1 MKVSHRLLLAVIPA
15 VLGVFLVAA
24 LAYWGEYGRTAP
36 GWLVIVAGVTTVVSL
51 VVTWRNTR
59 FISERIEWL
68 TRALPRGGSPDE
80 IDVLATEL
88 ERLNS
93 EAATAQDEIR
103 RREREASERVQEYA
117 ALLAECAAT
126 VGRQIDEVKL
136 PLHILLENHFGLL
149 NENQE
154 EMLGAARQA
163 ADGATIELRR
173 LEAIASL
180 DQGALSLRH
189 DLVHVADLLR
199 GLRPLLT
206 AEATRRKVEVTWD
219 IEPGLPRVP
228 GDRHRLLEAIE
239 LLLRHVVSH
248 ADPGVPIRITV
259 TKTGGGI
266 EIAIYHGLAS
276 MLGPD
281 VALARRVIAAHGGTV
296 ELGPTRTGV
305 VLKQAG

>member
-1 MKVSHRLLLAVIPA
+1 MKVSHRLFLAVIPA

-24 LAYWGEYGRTAP
+24 LGYWGEYGRTAP
-36 GWLVIVAGVTTVVSL
+36 GWLVVVAGVTAIISL

-59 FISERIEWL
+59 FIAERIERL
-68 TRALPRGGSPDE
+68 TRALPRDGSPDE

-88 ERLNS
+88 ERLNT
-93 EAATAQDEIR
+93 EAVTAQDEIR

-136 PLHILLENHFGLL
+136 PLHILLDNHFGPL

-163 ADGATIELRR
+163 ADGATVELRR

-199 GLRPLLT
+199 GLRPLLA
-206 AEATRRKVEVTWD
+206 AEAARRSVEVTWD
-219 IEPGLPRVP
+219 IGPGLPRVP
-228 GDRHRLLEAIE
+228 GDRNRLLEAIE

-248 ADPGVPIRITV
+248 ADPGTPVRIDAA
-259 TKTGGGI
+259 KTADGI
-266 EIAIYHGLAS
+266 EIAIHHGPAS

-296 ELGPTRTGV
+296 DFGPIGTGV
-305 VLKQAG
+305 ILKQRG